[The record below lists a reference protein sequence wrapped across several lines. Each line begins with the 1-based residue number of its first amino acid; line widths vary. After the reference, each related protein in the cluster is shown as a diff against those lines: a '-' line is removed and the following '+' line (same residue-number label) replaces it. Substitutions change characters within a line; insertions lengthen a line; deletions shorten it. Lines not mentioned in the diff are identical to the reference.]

1 MSHKHYRGPSI
12 PDVGDE
18 PILESIEAMMDTA
31 VVSTPAASID
41 TAALAIA
48 TAVAAGADVSSA
60 NPMKFLIGQNEYVA
74 NGEKIDGKYYLR
86 PVNEVEFSEV
96 ALTADVEVA
105 RNGTGLYNRLVTA
118 SLNVRDY
125 DRVAFAWG
133 VGTGNVTSGRFNLTV
148 RMNGTKDGQL
158 ARWDTADDVNT
169 VTTINLARIPAGTD
183 PDINLSTM
191 SAGAGFNQMNLAKA
205 DNMTKL
211 VVLAFPITMA

>member
-18 PILESIEAMMDTA
+18 PILESIAAMMDTA
-31 VVSTPAASID
+31 VVSTPALSPD

-74 NGEKIDGKYYLR
+74 DGTQTDGKYYLR
-86 PVNEVEFSEV
+86 PVNEVEYSEV
-96 ALTADVEVA
+96 AYTTDQTITRV
-105 RNGTGLYNRLVTA
+105 GQGLYNRLVTA
-118 SLNVRDY
+118 KLGVRDY
-125 DRVAFAWG
+125 DRVAIGWG
-133 VGTGNVTSGRFNLTV
+133 VATGDVTAGRFNMVV

-158 ARWDTADDVNT
+158 ARWDTADNANT
-169 VTTINLARIPAGTD
+169 VTTFNLAKIAAGNA

-191 SAGAGFNQMNLAKA
+191 SAGTGTNTVNMAGSTNS
-205 DNMTKL
+205 TKL
-211 VVLAFPITMA
+211 VVLAFPISMA